1 MHSLRFELMSYLLVG
16 NYDIKVLQ
24 HRSGKYNLLR
34 SLFKMCSADT
44 YMSSMRTLCC
54 QWEWKLYKWAKS
66 YYYMI
71 KLLVSVTQFG
81 QIWKRLNEIT
91 FDCGANFTDVKH
103 LDGYDW
109 WRLCCVSTDTADG
122 TIQIL
127 MSKVH
132 PMVTINCL
140 WRYFLLLVMSLCWWW
155 KICAARRRNPSG
167 NRSEGPGGAIL
178 PLDTMNHHFATITK
192 VYQRFQ
198 WKLSPN
204 GSFIYLR
211 TVWPSAGVFIPCL
224 LHVSLTMVCLGGV
237 HRCWHRV
244 YPVAHLQSEQS

>member
-1 MHSLRFELMSYLLVG
+1 MSYLPVG

-24 HRSGKYNLLR
+24 HRSRKYNLLH
-34 SLFKMCSADT
+34 
-44 YMSSMRTLCC
+44 LCC
-54 QWEWKLYKWAKS
+54 QWEWKLYILNDQMGKS

-140 WRYFLLLVMSLCWWW
+140 LRYFLLLVMSLCWWW
-155 KICAARRRNPSG
+155 KICAARRRNPSR
-167 NRSEGPGGAIL
+167 NRSEGPGGTIL
-178 PLDTMNHHFATITK
+178 PLDTMNHHFTTIAK
-192 VYQRFQ
+192 VHQKGSSGDCHQMSHLSLWESGQVQVFFSHVDYIQVWQ
-198 WKLSPN
+198 WFVRAVSTDVDT
-204 GSFIYLR
+204 GSIQSRISNRSNLNNR
-211 TVWPSAGVFIPCL
+211 LTTLDAL
-224 LHVSLTMVCLGGV
+224 LLLIT
-237 HRCWHRV
+237 
-244 YPVAHLQSEQS
+244 